1 MPWFSAFSFE
11 GSLLFF
17 KTSSRN
23 STIFRLILFN
33 VDGDDDF
40 MKGCFSTLL
49 MSSISSR
56 TNFISSSFKR
66 LNDDDGNGI
75 VNNNYDVVD
84 DDDDDDDDDD
94 AGDDDTLH
102 IE

>member
-1 MPWFSAFSFE
+1 MPGFSAFSFK
-11 GSLLFF
+11 GFLLFF
-17 KTSSRN
+17 KTSSRK
-23 STIFRLILFN
+23 SIIFRFILFN
-33 VDGDDDF
+33 IDGDDDF

-66 LNDDDGNGI
+66 LNDDYDDGNGI
-75 VNNNYDVVD
+75 VNNNND
-84 DDDDDDDDDD
+84 DDDDDDDDD
-94 AGDDDTLH
+94 TLR

>member
-1 MPWFSAFSFE
+1 MPGFSAFSFE
-11 GSLLFF
+11 CSLLFF
-17 KTSSRN
+17 KTSSRK
-23 STIFRLILFN
+23 SIIFRLILFN

-66 LNDDDGNGI
+66 LNDNNDDGNGI
-75 VNNNYDVVD
+75 VNNDND
-84 DDDDDDDDDD
+84 DDDDN
-94 AGDDDTLH
+94 DTLR